1 MANHLSSQPFLAF
14 AGDAADVETL
24 KKFAAAHSWPESCI
38 AQGDIRAAIASL
50 KENPSPPLLLVEIA
64 QAGEAQ
70 AQLNALAEVCAPETK
85 VIVIG
90 TVNEFSFYNWLMEIG
105 ISGYLL
111 KPLSEAALEGA
122 YAKATAV
129 PAPAASNKKPGKV
142 VGVIGA
148 RGGVGSTALA
158 INLAGVIA
166 EGGKLST
173 ALVDLDPQDGSI
185 ALMLDMEPSKG
196 FREALEKP
204 DRIDPLFI
212 DRVMQKH
219 GKYLSLLSSE
229 ETLQERVAAHESA
242 ADILMAEL
250 RDKFQAV
257 VLDMPRHLN
266 AFTRKVLSRT
276 DEVVLVAELTL
287 SSVRDTLR
295 LSDVVREQTRNR
307 SPLIVANRVG
317 LGKHGVAAADFEK
330 GVSAKIAYSIPF
342 APDIY
347 MHVGSDIPAL
357 KSKSHAAVKPVY
369 DLAKKLFSEA
379 KIEVAKPEK
388 KSGGGLFK
396 MGARSKKEETPP
408 AAEAK

>member
-1 MANHLSSQPFLAF
+1 MANSVSSQPFLAF
-14 AGDAADVETL
+14 TGDAADLGTL
-24 KKFAAAHSWPESCI
+24 KKFAATHGWPDSCI
-38 AQGDIRAAIASL
+38 TQGDIRTAAAFL
-50 KENPSPPLLLVEIA
+50 KDNPSPPLLLVEIP
-64 QAGEAQ
+64 QASEAQ

-85 VIVIG
+85 VIVVG

-111 KPLSEAALEGA
+111 KPLSDAALEGA
-122 YAKATAV
+122 YAKAM
-129 PAPAASNKKPGKV
+129 APPVQHVASTKKPGKV
-142 VGVIGA
+142 VAVMGV

-166 EGGKLST
+166 ENGKLST

-242 ADILMAEL
+242 ADILLAEL
-250 RDKFQAV
+250 RDKFQV
-257 VLDMPRHLN
+257 IVLDLPRHLN
-266 AFTRKVLSRT
+266 SFARKVLAKT
-276 DEVVLVAELTL
+276 DEVVLVSELTL
-287 SSVRDTLR
+287 PSVRDTLR
-295 LSDVVREQTRNR
+295 LADLTRELMKKTPAIVV
-307 SPLIVANRVG
+307 NRVG
-317 LGKHGVAAADFEK
+317 LGKHGVAPADFEK
-330 GVSAKIAYSIPF
+330 GVNAKINYSIPF

-347 MHVGSDIPAL
+347 MQVGSDIPAV
-357 KSKSHAAVKPVY
+357 KSKSHAAIKPIY
-369 DLAKKLFSEA
+369 DLAAKLFPEA
-379 KIEVAKPEK
+379 KIAAAKPEK
-388 KSGGGLFK
+388 TSGGLFK
-396 MGARSKKEETPP
+396 FGSKGKKEEAPK
-408 AAEAK
+408 AAEKK